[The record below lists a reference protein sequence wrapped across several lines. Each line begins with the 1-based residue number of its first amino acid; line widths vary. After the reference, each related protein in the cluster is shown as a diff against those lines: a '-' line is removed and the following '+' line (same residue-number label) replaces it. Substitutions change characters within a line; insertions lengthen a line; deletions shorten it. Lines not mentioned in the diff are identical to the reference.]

1 MAKNFEISDA
11 QSANIV
17 VVEDDRGNQ
26 AVHDLI
32 TAYRANRRSGTA
44 HTKTR
49 GEVSATGKKPFRQK
63 GTGRARQGGNA
74 SPIHRG
80 GGVVFGPRNTKDY
93 TKVVN
98 KRVRK
103 LAFAKALSERI
114 KDGDVLSS
122 ETFSIPSGKT
132 KEFVSAAK
140 ELADVKKLLIVGAFD
155 EATFRSGRNVQNVLL
170 MSAEELNAE
179 HLLHYDKIV
188 LTDGSLGVLAR
199 RTQGVQPKKEETAT
213 GTA

>member
-1 MAKNFEISDA
+1 MANDFQISDA
-11 QSANIV
+11 QKANIV
-17 VVEDDRGNQ
+17 IIEDERGNQ

-80 GGVVFGPRNTKDY
+80 GGIVFGPRNTKDY
-93 TKVVN
+93 SKTVSKG
-98 KRVRK
+98 VRK
-103 LAFAKALSERI
+103 LAFAKAVTERV
-114 KDGDVLSS
+114 KDGDVLLIDS
-122 ETFSIPSGKT
+122 FSVESGKT
-132 KEFVSAAK
+132 KDFVA
-140 ELADVKKLLIVGAFD
+140 EVKKVVDARKTLVVGKFD
-155 EATFRSGRNVQNVLL
+155 ETTFRSARNVQNVLL

-179 HLLHYDKIV
+179 HLLYHDKII
-188 LTDGSLGVLAR
+188 LTKDALEVLAR
-199 RTQGVQPKKEETAT
+199 RTQGVQPKKEETA
-213 GTA
+213 A